1 MRAAAIGGK
10 LMHCRRAPQSVA
22 RFWRYEALI
31 TITHLSQRP
40 SILHVHRD
48 VGNKI
53 ITQLFHSFFFLLLF
67 SYDQELR
74 LCARHFAAHESPP
87 DKIRQQPYTTA
98 PLILLRHKIRCK
110 SWVAPKKQAYAQT
123 IPWVNREQ
131 CTASHPYRKYLANVY
146 KHPRLNCKIK

>member
-1 MRAAAIGGK
+1 MSSYKSKLVVRAAAISGK

-53 ITQLFHSFFFLLLF
+53 ITQLFHSFFCFCFLMTKNYACVRAISPHTKARQIKLDSNHTLRRHSYCYGTRLDARAELLL
-67 SYDQELR
+67 R
-74 LCARHFAAHESPP
+74 NKP
-87 DKIRQQPYTTA
+87 T
-98 PLILLRHKIRCK
+98 HKR
-110 SWVAPKKQAYAQT
+110 
-123 IPWVNREQ
+123 
-131 CTASHPYRKYLANVY
+131 YRG
-146 KHPRLNCKIK
+146 